1 MAALQ
6 RSLAE
11 SEDQKDRLWTEVK
24 VLLDE
29 YGLLKSDVDAMEN
42 ILQEHLPEIYGS
54 VVIRGKRHGHI
65 LVRSLNE
72 LKQHVFGGSRSASE
86 RGTSSDGS
94 HRSVVNTP
102 ESRTG
107 ASSDSASTAEMI
119 HDNIMKQSQLVLNNL
134 DDAGNKPRAPVV
146 NWQDVCQSIA
156 SQLVSESERA
166 VSVPLDTTKVM
177 PLFNVMLKEL
187 DMGVEPPAIARPDP
201 QCLPRQVLGL
211 AMTMESE
218 LGLSA
223 TNGSSAQFLSTLAPL
238 DSVEAEV
245 QGDDRS
251 STSSDRQPVDH
262 EKLNREYEELKK
274 KRLFMLMQAYTGNP
288 DPDALLARARGQAGV
303 ATPAT
308 NCSKVVSQIDGSDG
322 EMEAVKKLEASRAR
336 MYAMKEKL
344 RLNQS
349 KEYQITNGSGDNVV
363 LGDAS
368 QSKLDVNSRRRLAEA
383 MSMQVVPQRQNL
395 AVARPWKKTVDPLQP
410 HTKPNCFFSKP
421 LMSSSPREESSH
433 TPYTEASQSV
443 QNTQPMHHQQQRQIY
458 PHKKG
463 YMSAEEF
470 ADENFNSD
478 IASNPE
484 SENYVDDGVRYP
496 PRVNGGNWHTQQ
508 RRVPCEKD
516 RVYWTQGDRYV
527 VDGNYGDMPEY
538 DDTLNRSMES
548 LLSSRCDDN
557 AVDRVHR
564 WQLTRQAQSCWN
576 LTNCHTYKGVAPRE
590 ERGRPE
596 ITIPERCRG
605 LTQHSQSLVDISST
619 RQSLIDASETDSRLD
634 TSAHSATEL
643 HYTDVSRQEGDN
655 VNSSAFSD
663 DYPRSAMQNPR
674 SVMQNPCSVM
684 QEPRSAMQNVEL
696 RRRPDN
702 VYHVQERHRDS
713 NHAHANDEDLV
724 ANVNHSRLTFEQAR
738 VERLK
743 SYGQHA
749 DTRGRMYNGK
759 FQPNVENSADNSAK
773 VGNANWSSYYQR
785 RCKSLK
791 DPGQEILSPI
801 GQPSIENRISTESR
815 QVAFKGLE
823 NNQSM
828 TGGDDKPRNRLTTR
842 DESRRPAEVEDVRNP
857 MPGARGTP
865 TCQVTSRELYAS
877 PKCGDVRTNSYSQG
891 DHTKTV
897 TFSDGSSEARRKL
910 VNADAPQNDYTA
922 RQKGSTSGYG
932 CRKQNTERPSDEK
945 AKAVEMR
952 PSTRRWDDTKDS
964 QTVRSN
970 SHTGCSKDKER
981 LVDDGGLAEPH
992 CRVSGPLK
1000 EHHVQM
1006 LNGRRL
1012 SVQKDDDSSTSMSE
1026 VDFVVMRSGDIVRR
1040 KKSKDHKN
1048 DAPVTAM
1055 RDTDG
1060 GEDVENLDV
1069 IAESRRCLEDEDD
1082 YLGDYKCLQL
1092 VSRNTKTDNN
1102 KNDSESKRH
1111 VGFSSTDGLSE
1122 EPHRAEAR
1130 RHDKSKST
1138 GVNKQD
1144 DTGSVASALPLKR
1157 SATAALQ
1164 LERDLVAAGK
1174 LMEEIEKCKVAD
1186 LNVGKRPT
1194 DTVADDAKLVMPAN
1208 VRTSDPKLDLGDRQT
1223 QGAVLADASNKEKS
1237 SPSEVKRRNEDT
1249 PQKKEIQ
1256 STSDETEGNDPE
1268 VAQR

>member
-72 LKQHVFGGSRSASE
+72 LKQHVFGSKSASE
-86 RGTSSDGS
+86 RGASSYGSDGS
-94 HRSVVNTP
+94 HRSLVVAP

-107 ASSDSASTAEMI
+107 ASSDSASTAETI
-119 HDNIMKQSQLVLNNL
+119 HDNIMKQSQLVLNNI
-134 DDAGNKPRAPVV
+134 DDVHGVSKPRAPVV

-156 SQLVSESERA
+156 SQLVSERA
-166 VSVPLDTTKVM
+166 VTPGVSLDTTKVM

-201 QCLPRQVLGL
+201 QCLPRQVPGL

-223 TNGSSAQFLSTLAPL
+223 TNGSSTQFLSTPAAVVTPV
-238 DSVEAEV
+238 DSIGAELHS
-245 QGDDRS
+245 DDRS

-274 KRLFMLMQAYTGNP
+274 KRLFMLMQAYTGTP

-322 EMEAVKKLEASRAR
+322 ETEAVKKLEASRAR

-349 KEYQITNGSGDNVV
+349 KEYHITNGSGDNVV

-395 AVARPWKKTVDPLQP
+395 AVARPWKMTVDPLQP

-443 QNTQPMHHQQQRQIY
+443 RNTQPMHHQQQRQIY

-478 IASNPE
+478 VASNPE

-516 RVYWTQGDRYV
+516 RVYWAQGDRYI
-527 VDGNYGDMPEY
+527 VDGSYGDTCEPQY

-576 LTNCHTYKGVAPRE
+576 LTNCDTYKGVAPRQYRE
-590 ERGRPE
+590 M
-596 ITIPERCRG
+596 TIPERCRG
-605 LTQHSQSLVDISST
+605 LTQHSQSLVDISSS

-643 HYTDVSRQEGDN
+643 HYTDVSHQEGDN
-655 VNSSAFSD
+655 LDASAYSD
-663 DYPRSAMQNPR
+663 DHPRSAIQNPRSAMQD
-674 SVMQNPCSVM
+674 PCSVIHNM
-684 QEPRSAMQNVEL
+684 EL
-696 RRRPDN
+696 SRRPDN

-713 NHAHANDEDLV
+713 NHAHSKDEDRI

-738 VERLK
+738 DERLK

-759 FQPNVENSADNSAK
+759 FQPNVENSADNSPK
-773 VGNANWSSYYQR
+773 VGDANWTSYYQR

-791 DPGQEILSPI
+791 DSGQEILSPI
-801 GQPSIENRISTESR
+801 SQPNNEKRISTESR

-823 NNQSM
+823 NNQNL
-828 TGGDDKPRNRLTTR
+828 TGGDGKHRDRPTTR
-842 DESRRPAEVEDVRNP
+842 DESRRPAEVEYVRNP

-910 VNADAPQNDYTA
+910 IYADAPQNDY
-922 RQKGSTSGYG
+922 REKKRDSVSGHG
-932 CRKQNTERPSDEK
+932 CRKQNTEHHSDEK
-945 AKAVEMR
+945 AKAVEIR
-952 PSTRRWDDTKDS
+952 PTTRRWDDTIDS
-964 QTVRSN
+964 QTIRSN
-970 SHTGCSKDKER
+970 SHTGCSREKER
-981 LVDDGGLAEPH
+981 IVDDGGLAEPH

-1000 EHHVQM
+1000 EQHVQM

-1048 DAPVTAM
+1048 DAPAT
-1055 RDTDG
+1055 RNTDG

-1069 IAESRRCLEDEDD
+1069 IAESRRCLEDEND

-1111 VGFSSTDGLSE
+1111 VGFSSKDGLSE
-1122 EPHRAEAR
+1122 EPHRAESKS
-1130 RHDKSKST
+1130 HDKSKST

-1144 DTGSVASALPLKR
+1144 ANGSVANALPLKR

-1174 LMEEIEKCKVAD
+1174 LMEEIEKCKMAD
-1186 LNVGKRPT
+1186 LNVGKRVS
-1194 DTVADDAKLVMPAN
+1194 DTVADDAKLVTPAN
-1208 VRTSDPKLDLGDRQT
+1208 VRTGDPKLALGDRQT
-1223 QGAVLADASNKEKS
+1223 QGALLAGVSNKEKS
-1237 SPSEVKRRNEDT
+1237 SPSEAKRRNEDT
-1249 PQKKEIQ
+1249 PQKKEIR
-1256 STSDETEGNDPE
+1256 STSDETKENDPE

>member
-1 MAALQ
+1 M
-6 RSLAE
+6 
-11 SEDQKDRLWTEVK
+11 
-24 VLLDE
+24 
-29 YGLLKSDVDAMEN
+29 
-42 ILQEHLPEIYGS
+42 
-54 VVIRGKRHGHI
+54 
-65 LVRSLNE
+65 RSLNE
-72 LKQHVFGGSRSASE
+72 LKQHVFGGTSASE
-86 RGTSSDGS
+86 RGTSTSSHGSDGS
-94 HRSVVNTP
+94 HRSVVVTP

-107 ASSDSASTAEMI
+107 ASSDSASTAETI
-119 HDNIMKQSQLVLNNL
+119 HDNIMKQSQLVLNNI
-134 DDAGNKPRAPVV
+134 DDVPGVNKPRAPVV

-187 DMGVEPPAIARPDP
+187 DMGVEPPTIARPDP
-201 QCLPRQVLGL
+201 HCLPRQVLGL

-218 LGLSA
+218 LGLSS
-223 TNGSSAQFLSTLAPL
+223 TNGSSAQFSSTPAAGLTPI
-238 DSVEAEV
+238 DSIRAEV
-245 QGDDRS
+245 HSDDRS

-274 KRLFMLMQAYTGNP
+274 KRLFMLMQAYTGTP

-322 EMEAVKKLEASRAR
+322 ETEAVKKLEASRAR

-349 KEYQITNGSGDNVV
+349 KKYHITNGSGDNVV

-368 QSKLDVNSRRRLAEA
+368 QSKLDLNSRRRLAEA
-383 MSMQVVPQRQNL
+383 MSMQVVPQRQNI
-395 AVARPWKKTVDPLQP
+395 AVARPWKKNVEPLQP

-433 TPYTEASQSV
+433 TSYTEASQSV
-443 QNTQPMHHQQQRQIY
+443 RSTQPMYQQQQRQIY

-496 PRVNGGNWHTQQ
+496 PRVNGGNWLTQQ

-527 VDGNYGDMPEY
+527 VDGSYGDMTQY

-576 LTNCHTYKGVAPRE
+576 LTNCHAYKGVSPRE

-596 ITIPERCRG
+596 MTIPERCRG
-605 LTQHSQSLVDISST
+605 LTQHSQSLVDISSS
-619 RQSLIDASETDSRLD
+619 RQSLINASETDSRLD

-655 VNSSAFSD
+655 VDTSAFSD
-663 DYPRSAMQNPR
+663 DYPRSVMQNPRSAMQNPR
-674 SVMQNPCSVM
+674 SAMQNPCSVM
-684 QEPRSAMQNVEL
+684 QEPRSAMQNIEL
-696 RRRPDN
+696 RRHPDN

-713 NHAHANDEDLV
+713 NHAYSKDEDLI

-738 VERLK
+738 DERLK

-759 FQPNVENSADNSAK
+759 CQPNVENSADNSAK

-785 RCKSLK
+785 RCKALK
-791 DPGQEILSPI
+791 DSGQEILSPI
-801 GQPSIENRISTESR
+801 GQPNNENRISTESR
-815 QVAFKGLE
+815 QVAFKGVE
-823 NNQSM
+823 NNQNL
-828 TGGDDKPRNRLTTR
+828 TGGDGNYRDRLTTR
-842 DESRRPAEVEDVRNP
+842 DESRRLAEGEDVRNS
-857 MPGARGTP
+857 MSGAQGTP

-910 VNADAPQNDYTA
+910 VYADAPQNDYTA

-932 CRKQNTERPSDEK
+932 CRKQKTEHPSDEK
-945 AKAVEMR
+945 AKAVEIR
-952 PSTRRWDDTKDS
+952 PTTRRWDDTKDS

-970 SHTGCSKDKER
+970 SHTGCSRDKER
-981 LVDDGGLAEPH
+981 FLDDEVLVEPH

-1000 EHHVQM
+1000 EQHVQM

-1040 KKSKDHKN
+1040 KKSKDGKN
-1048 DAPVTAM
+1048 DTPVT

-1060 GEDVENLDV
+1060 GEDAENLDV

-1111 VGFSSTDGLSE
+1111 VGFSSKDGRSE
-1122 EPHRAEAR
+1122 EPHRAEPR

-1138 GVNKQD
+1138 GVDKQD
-1144 DTGSVASALPLKR
+1144 DTGSVANTLPLKR

-1174 LMEEIEKCKVAD
+1174 LMEEIEKCKMAD

-1194 DTVADDAKLVMPAN
+1194 DTVADDAKLVTPAN

-1223 QGAVLADASNKEKS
+1223 QGAALADASNKEKS
-1237 SPSEVKRRNEDT
+1237 SPSEAKRRNEDT

-1256 STSDETEGNDPE
+1256 STSDETKENDPE